1 MGVWLSSLGY
11 LIFYFLHLWKLGS
24 HEAPSSISLRILS
37 HLCGFSVLAFVD
49 VLPLEH
55 QLVFFKFYIMS
66 CKTSRNYG
74 LGSKEWIIPV
84 FRMEAKIRWL
94 VACFQWIPMCTALI
108 VDIVDK
114 DVRKMLVKADAP
126 LPVVRGMR
134 VWPWAIPPFT
144 IGHLEI

>member
-1 MGVWLSSLGY
+1 
-11 LIFYFLHLWKLGS
+11 
-24 HEAPSSISLRILS
+24 
-37 HLCGFSVLAFVD
+37 
-49 VLPLEH
+49 
-55 QLVFFKFYIMS
+55 
-66 CKTSRNYG
+66 
-74 LGSKEWIIPV
+74 
-84 FRMEAKIRWL
+84 
-94 VACFQWIPMCTALI
+94 MCTALI